1 FPLFGIAAYEPYRRP
16 SLCHMRWIPG
26 NQIDIVYYIS
36 LLLLFYVLPTI
47 LISAS
52 YTVIYFK
59 IKDSSSRSLTAT
71 RNRHRQLFMLKTF
84 IIITGS
90 FILTWS
96 PYAVCV
102 IMDLTGV
109 DYHSYSHNIYLF
121 CSMVAKV
128 SLTWIPSIFIIRH
141 SYYRNDLEIMA
152 NEMIE
157 KVEKLTMSSGEYN
170 LDSVAMS
177 VEGLAA
183 EEIEFVADD
192 NDRIDSIP
200 SHPVLLSYN
209 RITESDV

>member
-1 FPLFGIAAYEPYRRP
+1 
-16 SLCHMRWIPG
+16 
-26 NQIDIVYYIS
+26 
-36 LLLLFYVLPTI
+36 
-47 LISAS
+47 
-52 YTVIYFK
+52 